1 MLNTYRYS
9 AKYINSNLFKTAD
22 YNIKLTQLSWIKTQA
37 GKYYANYSISSLNAT
52 KVLSVMTT
60 DWASLRETD
69 NITVSASEDNIII
82 GSNVNTFIANSA
94 TVYVR
99 VNYV

>member
-1 MLNTYRYS
+1 M
-9 AKYINSNLFKTAD
+9 
-22 YNIKLTQLSWIKTQA
+22 TQLSWIKTQA